1 MDEGAG
7 ARRNLNES
15 RRRLF
20 GGDRERTI
28 AFVCE
33 CGDPGCRRS
42 VLLTPEQYEERR
54 GGSIVHAEHAEL
66 APFVAVQPETPH
78 DSR

>member
-1 MDEGAG
+1 VDEGAG

-20 GGDRERTI
+20 GADRERMI

-33 CGDPGCRRS
+33 CGDPDCRRS

-54 GGSIVHAEHAEL
+54 GGPIVHAEHGEL
-66 APFVAVQPETPH
+66 GPFAVLQPETPH

>member
-1 MDEGAG
+1 M
-7 ARRNLNES
+7 
-15 RRRLF
+15 
-20 GGDRERTI
+20 I

-33 CGDPGCRRS
+33 CGDPDCRRS

-54 GGSIVHAEHAEL
+54 GGPIVHAEHGEL
-66 APFVAVQPETPH
+66 GPFAVLQPETPH